1 MYILCLCLTPPL
13 LGWSLCFHKRRNMS
27 VSHPRLAN
35 IKLSLNGRV
44 RIMSTR
50 EGSISLPL
58 STDRQVF
65 TLSMQA
71 PLFQDDL
78 SVSVEVVVN

>member
-50 EGSISLPL
+50 EGSISLPPL
-58 STDRQVF
+58 NGQTS